1 MAVTLPSSA
10 SNKIETTQTNSSRR
24 LASSE
29 EANIVAFIE
38 QRTGANYHPAYVG
51 RQIPVIDAQQGR
63 HFHTCRHVG
72 KRSSS
77 QFVRNQAATSQ
88 TLLILTLLDS
98 GHQSVVVCVLLN
110 RKTRKEHVGMEPRS
124 RSVRHARLDGH

>member
-10 SNKIETTQTNSSRR
+10 SNKIETTKTNSSRR
-24 LASSE
+24 RLAPFRE
-29 EANIVAFIE
+29 DRHRRFID

-51 RQIPVIDAQQGR
+51 RQIPVIDAQQDR
-63 HFHTCRHVG
+63 HFDTCRHIG

-77 QFVRNQAATSQ
+77 QLVRNQAATSQ

-98 GHQSVVVCVLLN
+98 GHQSVVACVLLN
-110 RKTRKEHVGMEPRS
+110 RY
-124 RSVRHARLDGH
+124 